1 MRVRE
6 AFNELRC
13 CPRYAP
19 VSVNYAL
26 ESSKALLRPFH
37 AISIRT
43 LLGYIYDCTLTL
55 NVQLYRGAAG
65 SDGCQ
70 EDVYNLAAKPVRPAS
85 ALQCKSGSQNRLS
98 SLCLTV
104 APQDGARPKAV
115 PRAMLF
121 PVRQVVDDFLE
132 GFNGTIFAYGQTGSP
147 SPPPCVAPYLC
158 IVIACSS
165 LPADVYTYIC
175 VCVCVCV

>member
-1 MRVRE
+1 MLSSVRPSVC
-6 AFNELRC
+6 ELR
-13 CPRYAP
+13 AGK
-19 VSVNYAL
+19 L
-26 ESSKALLRPFH
+26 ERIDATFPCYLYPH
-37 AISIRT
+37 VI
-43 LLGYIYDCTLTL
+43 GVCYDCTLTL

-98 SLCLTV
+98 ILCLAVT
-104 APQDGARPKAV
+104 PQDGARPKAM
-115 PRAMLF
+115 PRAMIF